1 MKTRSNSEHRYY
13 IVEIHI
19 TLEWSGLK
27 CNPCKSTQ
35 TSFDKYILSATT
47 GTAVRESCLMRTAH
61 HYYFSCIV
69 TKTKNTQAVSL
80 LKRRAKQGLHYS
92 FQCQIWRHFFFCW
105 QCWRNNRISY
115 YYYHYAQVHL
125 HKRCHHRGIISYA
138 TVRIGSSYAC
148 MEEKKNNIGQFIS
161 ETSCQRL
168 LLH

>member
-69 TKTKNTQAVSL
+69 TKTKNTQA
-80 LKRRAKQGLHYS
+80 
-92 FQCQIWRHFFFCW
+92 
-105 QCWRNNRISY
+105 
-115 YYYHYAQVHL
+115 
-125 HKRCHHRGIISYA
+125 
-138 TVRIGSSYAC
+138 
-148 MEEKKNNIGQFIS
+148 
-161 ETSCQRL
+161 TSCLAPEAKGEARASLQLPMPDLEALLFLLAVLAEQQNQL
-168 LLH
+168 LLLSLRPSSST